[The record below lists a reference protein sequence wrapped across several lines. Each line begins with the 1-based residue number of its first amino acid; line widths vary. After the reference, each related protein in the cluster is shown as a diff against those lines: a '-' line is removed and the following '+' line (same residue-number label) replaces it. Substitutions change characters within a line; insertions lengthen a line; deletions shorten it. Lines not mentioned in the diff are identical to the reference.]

1 MQLIYDNNIFFTSAK
16 INRRNGPVGHKEL
29 AFSHNSL
36 ITDLMAKNDDREV
49 DS

>member
-1 MQLIYDNNIFFTSAK
+1 MTTAFFSPLPK
-16 INRRNGPVGHKEL
+16 PLNHRNGPAGHKEL